1 MFRALSITSGSA
13 LLRCPSTLN
22 FLQLS
27 CREAST
33 TPPGLVKRGRKE
45 LQSEDLYINDSIY
58 SSSLLETPKPKR
70 KTTRQNVQTQ
80 PNSDDSAPEE
90 ADKYGEQKAA
100 AVGTIKGKKAKK
112 SMDVADLVQLAS
124 RAHDEE
130 GILRYLKFVYPGGWR
145 EKRSIA
151 ADLKR
156 VHVLNKSLCDD
167 TLERLRPSLERHIG
181 CDIIDLNPG
190 PGIWSSTIHDF
201 LKPRT
206 HILMEPDATVYKPLL
221 QPLLDAEGSTYKLVP
236 NSGVVWNS
244 LQEILSP
251 QLLPHQE
258 AFERGD
264 SRLEEPNNTL
274 LVVANLGYYPKKPY
288 RGFASVTNLV
298 IYQLLSA
305 ARSHSLFHKYGLIRM
320 LLWVDDEAKRT
331 VLPRTVLGRRKAA
344 IEAELTCSDINEI
357 VTSTSS
363 AGPVLRDHTLDLQS
377 SLASLQ
383 RMKEAGLATPTHR
396 RGALEVEAAAH
407 VSGDLDSKYWLKKD
421 FYKALDD
428 LERRFAAGEFTM
440 FTDTPEGRAATKVI
454 RLSEKSKACFTPEYR
469 ELERLRVRCR
479 VESYMKR
486 KLDTISWEHD
496 AIISMRKQAANL
508 EGLAAEQLKQEAE
521 NRYSTMMKEI
531 ASSGFNEKV
540 SSMVTYM
547 LENHSAFHQNPPL
560 LYWDRRRAEP
570 LQARPDEFFPNCE
583 MGLLD
588 FQPQSIWPI
597 LRENFPANYDVFE
610 YILSTLLML
619 PSQTIRQGLDALAPG
634 ASEWIIPKCPSII
647 DPEKGGSL
655 HLDAM
660 TVRCLSLDM
669 YKEILEAW
677 LKWPFRPSRY
687 ELLSKMGS
695 DIYDPND
702 LDI

>member
-1 MFRALSITSGSA
+1 M
-13 LLRCPSTLN
+13 
-22 FLQLS
+22 
-27 CREAST
+27 
-33 TPPGLVKRGRKE
+33 
-45 LQSEDLYINDSIY
+45 
-58 SSSLLETPKPKR
+58 
-70 KTTRQNVQTQ
+70 QTE

-100 AVGTIKGKKAKK
+100 AVGPIKGKKAKK
-112 SMDVADLVQLAS
+112 SKDVADLVQLAS

-145 EKRSIA
+145 EKRSIV

-167 TLERLRPSLERHIG
+167 TLERLKPSLERHIG

-190 PGIWSSTIHDF
+190 PGIWSATIHDF

-206 HILMEPDATVYKPLL
+206 HILMEPDPTVYKPLL

-251 QLLPHQE
+251 QLLPQQE

-264 SRLEEPNNTL
+264 PRLEELNNTL

-288 RGFASVTNLV
+288 RGFASLTNLV

-357 VTSTSS
+357 VTSTNS
-363 AGPVLRDHTLDLQS
+363 AGPVLRDHTLNLQS

-407 VSGDLDSKYWLKKD
+407 VSGDFDSKYWLKKD

-440 FTDTPEGRAATKVI
+440 FTDTPEGRAASAAIGRQSPEWARMVLLRKREEKAENQGRVFKGVEELRKLREQFASGKLQRYRALTKAKVI
-454 RLSEKSKACFTPEYR
+454 RLPEKAKAYFTPEYR
-469 ELERLRVRCR
+469 ELDRLRIRCR
-479 VESYMKR
+479 VESHMER

-547 LENHSAFHQNPPL
+547 LENHSAFHQDPPL

-570 LQARPDEFFPNCE
+570 LQAKPDEFFPNCE

-702 LDI
+702 LDT